1 MIRTTFLRRCGLS
14 LLSVFRQQSQAAAAV
29 LRPADL
35 RAAVFQP
42 SFDLNKMTEL
52 LDHDN
57 HEMRSRFR
65 QFVSEPVMIPR
76 YNIPLLEERDV
87 ALQRLQ
93 VLNVSL
99 SLPPASE
106 VWGRYCFHRCLFT
119 PGCGGYRL
127 GVGGGGATYLPAN
140 WGGGTYLG

>member
-1 MIRTTFLRRCGLS
+1 MIRTTFVRRCGLP
-14 LLSVFRQQSQAAAAV
+14 LVSVFRRQSQAQATV

-35 RAAVFQP
+35 RAAMFQP
-42 SFDLNKMTEL
+42 SFDLNKMTDL

-57 HEMRSRFR
+57 HEMRKRFR

-93 VLNVSL
+93 VHTCTHHLALRLIHTERFRHRHRNV
-99 SLPPASE
+99 
-106 VWGRYCFHRCLFT
+106 
-119 PGCGGYRL
+119 
-127 GVGGGGATYLPAN
+127 
-140 WGGGTYLG
+140 